1 MTVIARIAMK
11 CPNSK
16 SQFDPK
22 WFELVLLSYLINL
35 QWDDYYSN
43 NCDEMSK
50 FEVSIWSKMVWV
62 SASVISYKLSV
73 RWLLLG
79 QFDEMSK
86 YKSHFD
92 LNWFELGLL
101 SYLINLQWDDCY
113 SDNCDEMSKYEVFC
127 PTRTEYVSYIS
138 LSNFHLDQTWFRLQL
153 QWY

>member
-1 MTVIARIAMK
+1 MTVIASIAMK

-22 WFELVLLSYLINL
+22 WFELELLSYLINL

-50 FEVSIWSKMVWV
+50 FEVSILSKLIWDR
-62 SASVISYKLSV
+62 ASVISDKFSM

-92 LNWFELGLL
+92 LNWFELGLM

-113 SDNCDEMSKYEVFC
+113 NDNCDEMSKFEVSIWSKMFWD
-127 PTRTEYVSYIS
+127 RASVISYKS
-138 LSNFHLDQTWFRLQL
+138 SMRWLL
-153 QWY
+153 